1 MSMITLAMMKVG
13 TCISFLKSIPKNIAD
28 PRWKGVKGI
37 SSVFYCSQILIFF
50 GKIFILEPDSKPRM
64 AIVVELSIVPLGE
77 GTSVSK
83 ILAYAIKE
91 LENMG
96 IKYEVTPMCTVF
108 EADSIE
114 EALRIVKTAHESIFK
129 QGVKRVIT
137 TVRIDDRRDVK
148 RSMSDRVESLRRAVE
163 SV

>member
-1 MSMITLAMMKVG
+1 M
-13 TCISFLKSIPKNIAD
+13 KSIYPAKPD
-28 PRWKGVKGI
+28 LMCGMGI
-37 SSVFYCSQILIFF
+37 I
-50 GKIFILEPDSKPRM
+50 
-64 AIVVELSIVPLGE
+64 VELSTVPLGK
-77 GTSVSK
+77 GTSVSN
-83 ILAYAIKE
+83 ILAHAIKE

-96 IKYEVTPMCTVF
+96 VKYEITPMCTVF

-114 EALRIVKTAHESIFK
+114 EALRIVKTAHEFIFK

-163 SV
+163 SI